1 MQKRFLPVPLI
12 CTDKTDISTKII
24 SIIGFIGV
32 NGDYGLFS
40 FLFSAVHRMFKI
52 VGRRPDGV
60 SIQNTAGIK
69 SPETLFQWVT
79 RLIMSLNK
87 NA

>member
-1 MQKRFLPVPLI
+1 MG
-12 CTDKTDISTKII
+12 TT
-24 SIIGFIGV
+24 G
-32 NGDYGLFS
+32 YFS
-40 FLFSAVHRMFKI
+40 FLSITVNRVLKI